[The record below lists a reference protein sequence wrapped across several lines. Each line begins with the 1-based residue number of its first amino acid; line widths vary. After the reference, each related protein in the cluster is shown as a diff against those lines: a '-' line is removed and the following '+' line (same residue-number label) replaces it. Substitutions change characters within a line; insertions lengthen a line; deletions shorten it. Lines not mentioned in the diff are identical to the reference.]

1 MAQKSPCRSFK
12 DVKRFFCKSL
22 GDCHEASLREGYEG
36 IVDGVADEL
45 GLEKAKDDATTQC
58 CCGIPSGPRKPE
70 WKTEGQI

>member
-1 MAQKSPCRSFK
+1 MSRE
-12 DVKRFFCKSL
+12 VFCKSL
-22 GDCHEASLREGYEG
+22 GDCHEASLREGNEG

-45 GLEKAKDDATTQC
+45 GLETAMDDATTQC